1 MKAFRKIIALML
13 VVMMVSAF
21 AVTTASAKAVVDK
34 FEVVEFGIF
43 NEAGTAADTLAANKT
58 ITVKAT
64 LQRVKGEN
72 NVAEKATVYAAV
84 YSGKELVDVQGSTKT
99 YTFAGTTQEN
109 DLTLTIP
116 AGKTDLTFK
125 AFLWDGSK
133 IMPLAKPSDEA
144 EITGITIGGV
154 AVDNF
159 DTATTTYTVSLP
171 AGTADKPKVA
181 VKATSF
187 IDADVSYNEDNN
199 VATVTVGDA
208 AYTIN
213 YTISDETVNITNAT
227 LYYGSVNASLANT
240 IDKRYVL
247 KEAPEALRTAADTVG
262 TKDVAGNSTAST
274 ETIKKT
280 AGDITYDEYTNLVSI
295 ATADSTN
302 PCSFFYNIPD
312 ELIGLNYIPILTKA
326 QKAVDNSTLEW
337 KNASGYIFLT
347 FTIDRDTDFYF
358 ITSNKIKDIS
368 SSDGGAYT
376 TPASF
381 TVTKDLKFF
390 RAYYNESYS
399 QAWNSDYG
407 SLSKYTLSGCSP
419 ASEYYKTTLSVPEGK
434 ETATFTIKT
443 TKTANFAPPYMYKV
457 HDDGNGDASITDITY
472 TSHLTS
478 GGYTYTE
485 TSHKETVG
493 DKEVTFGA
501 VALGDVKSGLDK
513 TKFASKTTTLKEAYG
528 FSSYTEL
535 DKYFTGAVSN
545 RYPYWF
551 YTTMPDK
558 FVGMKQILI
567 PYDSYINASTADSIK
582 LTTDKDISV
591 YIGSQLEYCDE
602 GAVNEGEYTF
612 AFVSTDISNSSAAN
626 HPNNITLEKLNEEAA
641 KKTFTT
647 PIYRYDI
654 IVPEGEMTA
663 TATFKIQTPKNGT
676 YPIIFYE
683 TID

>member
-43 NEAGTAADTLAANKT
+43 NEAGTAADTLAADKT

-109 DLTLTIP
+109 NLTLTIP

-133 IMPLAKPSDEA
+133 IMPLAKPSNEA
-144 EITGITIGGV
+144 QITGITIGGV
-154 AVDNF
+154 AVDDF
-159 DTATTTYTVSLP
+159 DTATKTYTVSLP

-187 IDADVSYNEDNN
+187 IDADVSYNEDKDE
-199 VATVTVGDA
+199 ATVTVGDA

-213 YTISDETVNITNAT
+213 YTIAEKTVNFTNVTWKYGDSGYEHEIT
-227 LYYGSVNASLANT
+227 
-240 IDKRYVL
+240 KRYVL
-247 KEAPEALRTAADTVG
+247 KEAPEALRAAADTVG
-262 TKDVAGNSTAST
+262 TKDEAGNSTAST

-280 AGDITYDEYTNLVSI
+280 AGDITYEEYANLVSL
-295 ATADSTN
+295 ATAEDN
-302 PCSFFYNIPD
+302 VCSFFYNIPD
-312 ELIGLNYIPILTKA
+312 ELIGLNYIPILQKTA
-326 QKAVDNSTLEW
+326 QATAPSSVTWANGST
-337 KNASGYIFLT
+337 YVYLT
-347 FTIDRDTDFYF
+347 FTIDCDTDLYF
-358 ITSNKIKDIS
+358 ITANGIKVITPT
-368 SSDGGAYT
+368 DGGTYT
-376 TPASF
+376 TPESF
-381 TVTKDLKFF
+381 TVTKNFKFF
-390 RAYYNESYS
+390 RALYNQSYTNG
-399 QAWNSDYG
+399 WNDTTS
-407 SLSKYTLSGCSP
+407 SLSTYALDDCEPK
-419 ASEYYKTTLSVPEGK
+419 ASYFKTTLRVPEGQ

-443 TKTANFAPPYMYKV
+443 TKTSNFVPPYMYKV
-457 HDDGNGDASITDITY
+457 HEDGNSDASITGITY

-501 VALGDVKSGLDK
+501 VALGNVKSGLDE
-513 TKFASKTTTLKEAYG
+513 TKFTNENTKLKEAYSL
-528 FSSYTEL
+528 SSYSDL
-535 DKYFTGAVSN
+535 DKYFTGVVSN

-551 YTTMPDK
+551 YTTMPEK

-567 PYDSYINASTADSIK
+567 PYDGYIGASTADSIK
-582 LTTDKDISV
+582 FTTDKDISV
-591 YIGSQLEYCDE
+591 YIGAINGYCDA

-626 HPNNITLEKLNEEAA
+626 HPNNITLTKLKEEAA

-663 TATFKIQTPKNGT
+663 TATFKIQTPKSGT
-676 YPIIFYE
+676 YPIIFYK

>member
-199 VATVTVGDA
+199 VATVTVDDA
-208 AYTIN
+208 VYTIN
-213 YTISDETVNITNAT
+213 YTISEKTVNFTNVTWKYGGSGYEHEIT
-227 LYYGSVNASLANT
+227 
-240 IDKRYVL
+240 KRYVL

-262 TKDVAGNSTAST
+262 TKDEDGNSTAST

-280 AGDITYDEYTNLVSI
+280 AGDITYEEYANLVSL
-295 ATADSTN
+295 ATAEDN
-302 PCSFFYNIPD
+302 VCSFFYNIPD
-312 ELIGLNYIPILTKA
+312 ELIGLNYIPIL
-326 QKAVDNSTLEW
+326 QKAANTSDPSKIEWANSST
-337 KNASGYIFLT
+337 YVYLT
-347 FTIDRDTDFYF
+347 FTIDSDTDFYF
-358 ITSNKIKDIS
+358 ITANGIKNIS
-368 SSDGGAYT
+368 SDDGGTYT
-376 TPASF
+376 TPQSF
-381 TVTKDLKFF
+381 TVTKNFKFF
-390 RAYYNESYS
+390 RALYNSS
-399 QAWNSDYG
+399 
-407 SLSKYTLSGCSP
+407 YTLGWNDTKNSIGKFALDDCTP
-419 ASEYYKTTLSVPEGK
+419 ASAYFKTTLRVPEGK

-472 TSHLTS
+472 ISHLTS

-485 TSHKETVG
+485 TSHNKFVG

-513 TKFASKTTTLKEAYG
+513 TKFASDATTLKEAYG

-535 DKYFTGAVSN
+535 DKYFTVAVSN

-551 YTTMPDK
+551 YTVMPDK

-567 PYDSYINASTADSIK
+567 PYDSYINTSTADSIK

-591 YIGSQLEYCDE
+591 YIGSLLKYCDE

-612 AFVSTDISNSSAAN
+612 AFVSTDTNATET
-626 HPNNITLEKLNEEAA
+626 HPDKITLKKLNEIE
-641 KKTFTT
+641 KTFTT

-663 TATFKIQTPKNGT
+663 TATFKIQTPKTGT

>member
-43 NEAGTAADTLAANKT
+43 NEAGTAADTLAADKT

-109 DLTLTIP
+109 NLTLTIP

-133 IMPLAKPSDEA
+133 IMPLAKPSNEA

-154 AVDNF
+154 AVGDF
-159 DTATTTYTVSLP
+159 DTATKTYTVVLP

-199 VATVTVGDA
+199 AATVTVGDD

-227 LYYGSVNASLANT
+227 LYYNNTTTEAANV

-262 TKDVAGNSTAST
+262 TKDEAGNSTAST

-295 ATADSTN
+295 ATADSN

-326 QKAVDNSTLEW
+326 PKSATDSTLDW
-337 KNASGYIFLT
+337 RNSSGYIFLT

-358 ITSNKIKDIS
+358 ITSNKIKEIS
-368 SSDGGAYT
+368 SSDGGTYT

-390 RAYYNESYS
+390 RALYNDSYTK
-399 QAWNSDYG
+399 AWNSSYG
-407 SLSKYTLSGCSP
+407 SLAKYTLSGCSP

-443 TKTANFAPPYMYKV
+443 TKTTNFAPPYMYKV
-457 HDDGNGDASITDITY
+457 HDNGNGDASITGITY

-493 DKEVTFGA
+493 DKDVTFEA
-501 VALGDVKSGLDK
+501 VALGNVKGGLDT
-513 TKFASKTTTLKEAYG
+513 TKFATDDTTLKDAYG
-528 FSSYTEL
+528 LSSYTEL

-551 YTTMPDK
+551 YTTMPEK

-567 PYDSYINASTADSIK
+567 PYDGYIGTSTADSIK
-582 LTTDKDISV
+582 FTTDKDISV
-591 YIGSQLEYCDE
+591 YIGAINGYCDA

-626 HPNNITLEKLNEEAA
+626 HPNNITLTKLKEEAA

-676 YPIIFYE
+676 YPIIFYK

>member
-43 NEAGTAADTLAANKT
+43 NEAGTAADTLAAGKT

-72 NVAEKATVYAAV
+72 NVAEKATVFAAV

-109 DLTLTIP
+109 DLNLTIP

-133 IMPLAKPSDEA
+133 IMPLAKSSDEA

-154 AVDNF
+154 AVEDFN
-159 DTATTTYTVSLP
+159 TATTAYTVALP

-187 IDADVSYNEDNN
+187 IDADVSYNEDKN
-199 VATVTVGDA
+199 VATVTVGA
-208 AYTIN
+208 NIYTIN
-213 YTISDETVNITNAT
+213 YTINETTVNFTNVTWKYGDSGYAHEIT
-227 LYYGSVNASLANT
+227 
-240 IDKRYVL
+240 KRYVL

-262 TKDVAGNSTAST
+262 TVTAST
-274 ETIKKT
+274 ATIKAT
-280 AGDITYDEYTNLVSI
+280 AGNITYDEYANLVSL
-295 ATADSTN
+295 AAAEDN
-302 PCSFFYNIPD
+302 VCSFFYNIPD

-326 QKAVDNSTLEW
+326 ATASAPSTLNW
-337 KNASGYIFLT
+337 INGSGYVYLT
-347 FTIDRDTDFYF
+347 FTIDCDTDFYF
-358 ITSNKIKDIS
+358 ITANGIKDITS
-368 SSDGGAYT
+368 TDGGTYT
-376 TPASF
+376 TPESF
-381 TVTKDLKFF
+381 TVTKNFSYF
-390 RAYYNESYS
+390 RALYNFSYEKG
-399 QAWNSDYG
+399 WNSEEG
-407 SLSKYTLSGCSP
+407 SLAHYELDNCSP
-419 ASEYYKTTLSVPEGK
+419 KSSYFKTTLRVPEGQS
-434 ETATFTIKT
+434 TATFTIKT
-443 TKTANFAPPYMYKV
+443 TKTDNFAPPYMYKV
-457 HDDGNGDASITDITY
+457 HEDGNSDANITGITY

-485 TSHKETVG
+485 TSHKETIG
-493 DKEVTFGA
+493 GKEVTFGA

-513 TKFASKTTTLKEAYG
+513 TKFASETTTLKKAYG

-535 DKYFTGAVSN
+535 DNYFTGAVSN

-551 YTTMPDK
+551 YTTMPEK

-567 PYDSYINASTADSIK
+567 PYDGYIGASTADSIK
-582 LTTDKDISV
+582 FTTDKDIRV
-591 YIGSQLEYCDE
+591 YIGTINSYYDA

-612 AFVSTDISNSSAAN
+612 AFVSTDISNSSAEN
-626 HPNNITLEKLNEEAA
+626 HPNNITLKKLKEDSA

-654 IVPEGEMTA
+654 IVPEGETTA
-663 TATFKIQTPKNGT
+663 TATFKIQTAQNGT
-676 YPIIFYE
+676 YPIIFYK
-683 TID
+683 TIE